1 MKSTIAATA
10 LAIVTAVLGLGMLV
24 GPGQAQAHCPMD
36 EPCPA
41 VEEASPVAVGALLDE
56 WETSLNVVMYR
67 MDERFRR
74 LAGAPTFR

>member
-24 GPGQAQAHCPMD
+24 GPGQAQAYCPID

-41 VEEASPVAVGALLDE
+41 VDTASPVVRSPLLDS
-56 WETSLNVVMYR
+56 WESSFNLVVHR

-74 LAGAPTFR
+74 LAGAPTYR